1 MPSKRA
7 DIEKLVKYCYKTN
20 KNVRYQ
26 LQNSVTFEL
35 DTVNETLAV
44 FAKVFLYLGIG
55 FAVFIIAVV
64 NFLLAAVASG
74 AATIFINTLFRKNVG
89 ILITILNFGIRQI
102 LLLFVIS
109 IAVVAI
115 ASFIPVY
122 KIASKRPIEAIRNK

>member
-1 MPSKRA
+1 MLSNFIATSISYKKQEIGILRA
-7 DIEKLVKYCYKTN
+7 IGARSND
-20 KNVRYQ
+20 
-26 LQNSVTFEL
+26 
-35 DTVNETLAV
+35 V
-44 FAKVFLYLGIG
+44 FKIF
-55 FAVFIIAVV
+55 FSESFIIAVV

-89 ILITILNFGIRQI
+89 ILITILNFGMRQI